1 MVVKPKIRGF
11 ICTTAHPAGCAKAI
25 DEQIEYV
32 QSKGTGKKGPK
43 KVLVI
48 GSSQGFGMATR
59 IVSTFGYD
67 ADTLGVLFDKPSIKG
82 RTASAGWYG
91 TAAFEKRAAEKGNYA
106 KSINGDAFSNEIK
119 EQVIETIKKD
129 LGEIDML
136 VYSLASPRRKDPATG
151 EIFNSTL
158 KTTEKPYENKTIDT
172 QKREILDVKIDPAN
186 PKEFEDTIKVM
197 GGEDWTLWI
206 DALKDA
212 GLLSN
217 NFITMAYSYIGP
229 EVTNAMY
236 RSGTIGAAKKHLEK
250 SVEEIN
256 AKLQPLNGKAYVSVN
271 KALVTQASSAIPV
284 MPLYISIL
292 YKVMKEKGVHEG
304 CIEQIERLYSGHLFG
319 DEVLLDGE
327 GRIRV
332 DDWELRE
339 DVQDAV
345 TEIWPHITSEN
356 VGELSDIDGYD
367 KEFLKLFGF
376 GIDSVDYDA
385 DVEVDVKIPSI
396 TE

>member
-11 ICTTAHPAGCAKAI
+11 ICTTAHPVGCAKAI

-32 QSKGTGKKGPK
+32 QSKGTEKKGPT

-59 IVSTFGYD
+59 IVSTFGYG
-67 ADTLGVLFDKPSIKG
+67 ADTLGILFDKPSLKG

-91 TAAFEKRAAEKGNYA
+91 TAAFEKRAIEKGVYA
-106 KSINGDAFSNEIK
+106 KSINGDAFSNEVK
-119 EQVIETIKKD
+119 EQAIELIKKD
-129 LGEIDML
+129 LGTIDML

-172 QKREILDVKIDPAN
+172 QNRKILDVKIDPAN

-197 GGEDWTLWI
+197 GGGDWILWV
-206 DALKDA
+206 DALKEA
-212 GLLSN
+212 GVLSQ
-217 NFITMAYSYIGP
+217 NFVTMAYSYIGP

-256 AKLQPLNGKAYVSVN
+256 AKLDSLNGKAYVSVN

-292 YKVMKEKGVHEG
+292 YKVMKEKGIHEG
-304 CIEQIERLYSGHLFG
+304 CIEQIERLFSDRLYG
-319 DEVLLDGE
+319 DDVILDE
-327 GRIRV
+327 DGRIRV

-376 GIDSVDYDA
+376 GLDGVDYDA

-396 TE
+396 TD